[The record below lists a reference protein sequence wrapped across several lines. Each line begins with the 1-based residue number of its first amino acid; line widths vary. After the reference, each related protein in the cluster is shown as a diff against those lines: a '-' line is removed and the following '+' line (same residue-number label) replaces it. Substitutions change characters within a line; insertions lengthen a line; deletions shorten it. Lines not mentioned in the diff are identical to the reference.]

1 MGNVTRSELT
11 VEVGR
16 NDAKRLK
23 RLATTTGL
31 SDSELVGAALATLE
45 GVGKVDAATAYRLD
59 QLTCQLECL
68 QRDQTILIEML
79 ALFIRDYLSGA
90 AADPEPRQET
100 ARALG
105 RVRFE
110 HFIEQLVR
118 HFQKGNGF
126 VREVEEG
133 SPRNWARR
141 ARGSCG
147 MPCRPSSCPRCATA
161 SRTND

>member
-1 MGNVTRSELT
+1 MGNGTHSELT

-16 NDAKRLK
+16 SDVKRLK

-31 SDSELVGAALATLE
+31 SKAELVGAALATLE

-59 QLTCQLECL
+59 HLTRQLECL
-68 QRDQTILIEML
+68 ERDQTILIEML
-79 ALFIRDYLSGA
+79 ALFIRDYLSGT
-90 AADPEPRQET
+90 AADPEPQQEA

-118 HFQKGNGF
+118 HFQKGNSF
-126 VREVEEG
+126 VRDVEQGFASELGPGG
-133 SPRNWARR
+133 SRKLRDAVPA
-141 ARGSCG
+141 
-147 MPCRPSSCPRCATA
+147 
-161 SRTND
+161 

>member
-16 NDAKRLK
+16 SDAKRLM
-23 RLATTTGL
+23 RLASTTGL
-31 SDSELVGAALATLE
+31 SNSELVGAALATLE

-59 QLTCQLECL
+59 HLTRQLECL
-68 QRDQTILIEML
+68 ERDQTILIEML
-79 ALFIRDYLSGA
+79 ALFIRDYLSDMSDT
-90 AADPEPRQET
+90 AADPEPRQEP

-118 HFQKGNGF
+118 HFQKGNSF
-126 VREVEEG
+126 IRDVEEG
-133 SPRNWARR
+133 FASELDPQ
-141 ARGSCG
+141 GSG
-147 MPCRPSSCPRCATA
+147 KLRDAVPA
-161 SRTND
+161 

>member
-16 NDAKRLK
+16 SDAKRLM
-23 RLATTTGL
+23 RLASTTGL
-31 SDSELVGAALATLE
+31 SNSELVGAALATLE

-59 QLTCQLECL
+59 HLTRQLDCLE
-68 QRDQTILIEML
+68 RDQTILIEML
-79 ALFIRDYLSGA
+79 ALFIRDYLSGT
-90 AADPEPRQET
+90 AADPEPQQEA

-118 HFQKGNGF
+118 HFQKGNSF
-126 VREVEEG
+126 IRDVEEG
-133 SPRNWARR
+133 FASELGPE
-141 ARGSCG
+141 GSG
-147 MPCRPSSCPRCATA
+147 KLRDAVPA
-161 SRTND
+161 

>member
-16 NDAKRLK
+16 SDAKRLM
-23 RLATTTGL
+23 RLASTTGL
-31 SDSELVGAALATLE
+31 SNSELVGAALATLE

-59 QLTCQLECL
+59 HLTRQLECL
-68 QRDQTILIEML
+68 ERDQTILIEML
-79 ALFIRDYLSGA
+79 ALFIRDYLSGT
-90 AADPEPRQET
+90 AADPEPQQEA

-118 HFQKGNGF
+118 HFQKGNSF
-126 VREVEEG
+126 IRDVEEG
-133 SPRNWARR
+133 FASELGPE
-141 ARGSCG
+141 GSG
-147 MPCRPSSCPRCATA
+147 KLRDAVPA
-161 SRTND
+161 

>member
-1 MGNVTRSELT
+1 MGNVTCSGLT

-16 NDAKRLK
+16 SDVKRLK

-31 SDSELVGAALATLE
+31 SNSELVGAALATLE

-59 QLTCQLECL
+59 QLTRQLECL
-68 QRDQTILIEML
+68 ERDQTVLIEML
-79 ALFIRDYLSGA
+79 ALFIRDYLSDT
-90 AADPEPRQET
+90 AADPGPQQEP

-118 HFQKGNGF
+118 HFQKGNSF
-126 VREVEEG
+126 IRDVEEG
-133 SPRNWARR
+133 FASELGPE
-141 ARGSCG
+141 GSG
-147 MPCRPSSCPRCATA
+147 KLRDAVPA
-161 SRTND
+161 